1 VGRRFDPDRA
11 HKIEMTGN
19 KAFPNPILSL
29 RQIFS
34 FNAPQHLLPFGVLL
48 SRGVKTLA
56 HRKREIKVSLRKKA
70 QAPATVAAWS
80 VSDLSAL
87 YTQNRSSLIAQ
98 ARRILRSDA
107 DAAEVVQDA
116 FLKFILA
123 APELDTA
130 DRAMAYL
137 RTTVN
142 NLCLNVIRAT
152 GSRPNLVAIDSDAT
166 QERLSEIAAENHI
179 PMDATLAAAED
190 ASIIREALSRLSKTQ
205 RTALVMWEVEGR
217 TTKEIATAI
226 GTSEKNVRHVV
237 QRARASFIR
246 VLTEWVVDEKTG
258 ATALDSISGTYKKAA
273 ELAKKS
279 SKVALSLLIVMVA
292 FLGFN
297 SVTGS
302 EFNNGSLV
310 STFTQEAPASVQSS
324 PSSLPDTN
332 IDLSNQKFIEDNS
345 AINFRTS
352 KSLFA
357 GLSKDGLPTGFT
369 VSDTTGNVGSLFVSS
384 QSTITNPDG
393 YVLVSYAQSLGE
405 STLNAL
411 FSQTIT
417 VDGAGTSYFASPSVT
432 VAGSWFPLT
441 QTGSASAITRL
452 SNGNYLLTATI
463 YIDSTV
469 DSALFVAATGGLD
482 VDAIPNEITT
492 RIILNSSKSSILA
505 QAINIG
511 AKGVK

>member
-1 VGRRFDPDRA
+1 
-11 HKIEMTGN
+11 
-19 KAFPNPILSL
+19 
-29 RQIFS
+29 
-34 FNAPQHLLPFGVLL
+34 
-48 SRGVKTLA
+48 
-56 HRKREIKVSLRKKA
+56 VSLRKKA

-152 GSRPNLVAIDSDAT
+152 GSRPNLVALDSDT
-166 QERLSEIAAENHI
+166 SQERLAEIAAENHI

-190 ASIIREALSRLSKTQ
+190 ASIIREALSRLSETQ
-205 RTALVMWEVEGR
+205 RTALLMWEVEGR
-217 TTKEIATAI
+217 TTKEIAKAI
-226 GTSEKNVRHVV
+226 GTSEKNVRHVI
-237 QRARASFIR
+237 QRARASFVRI
-246 VLTEWVVDEKTG
+246 LSEWVIDETTG
-258 ATALDSISGTYKKAA
+258 STALDAVAGTYKKAA

-279 SKVALSLLIVMVA
+279 SKIALSLLIVMVA

-302 EFNNGSLV
+302 EFNTANVITSL
-310 STFTQEAPASVQSS
+310 TQEAPAPDNSDESTTPS
-324 PSSLPDTN
+324 PSSTDGNLV
-332 IDLSNQKFIEDNS
+332 NQKLMEDNS
-345 AINFRTS
+345 VINFRAS

-357 GLSKDGLPTGFT
+357 GLSKDGLPTSFT
-369 VSDTTGNVGSLFVSS
+369 ISDLAGDVGSFGLSTS
-384 QSTITNPDG
+384 STITNPDG
-393 YVLVSYAQSLGE
+393 YVLVSYLQAYGDNVVNLLMSQSV
-405 STLNAL
+405 
-411 FSQTIT
+411 T
-417 VDGAGTSYFASPSVT
+417 VDGSGTSYYASPSIT

-441 QTGSASAITRL
+441 QTGSASTITRL
-452 SNGNYLLTATI
+452 SNGDYLLTATL

-469 DSALFVAATGGLD
+469 ESPLFVQATGGLD
-482 VDAIPNEITT
+482 VDAIPSEITT
-492 RIILNSSKSSILA
+492 RIILDSSKSSILA
-505 QAINIG
+505 QAISIG
-511 AKGVK
+511 AKGAK

>member
-1 VGRRFDPDRA
+1 
-11 HKIEMTGN
+11 
-19 KAFPNPILSL
+19 
-29 RQIFS
+29 
-34 FNAPQHLLPFGVLL
+34 
-48 SRGVKTLA
+48 
-56 HRKREIKVSLRKKA
+56 VSLRKKA
-70 QAPATVAAWS
+70 QASETVAAWS

-152 GSRPNLVAIDSDAT
+152 GSRPNLVAIDSDSS
-166 QERLSEIAAENHI
+166 QERLAELAAENHI

-190 ASIIREALSRLSKTQ
+190 ASIIREALSRLSETQ

-217 TTKEIATAI
+217 STKEIANAI

-237 QRARASFIR
+237 QRARASFVR
-246 VLTEWVVDEKTG
+246 VLAEWIVDEKTG
-258 ATALDSISGTYKKAA
+258 STALDALSGTYKKAA

-279 SKVALSLLIVMVA
+279 SRIALSLLIVMVA

-302 EFNNGSLV
+302 EFNTPTTIASAKQEV
-310 STFTQEAPASVQSS
+310 PSTVNSETNNNLPQSS
-324 PSSLPDTN
+324 AEEN
-332 IDLSNQKFIEDNS
+332 LSAQKIIEDNS
-345 AINFRTS
+345 VVNFRTS
-352 KSLFA
+352 KTVFA

-369 VSDTTGNVGSLFVSS
+369 ISDSVGQVGSVGLST

-393 YVLVSYAQSLGE
+393 YVLVSYLQAYGDNVVNLLMSQSV
-405 STLNAL
+405 
-411 FSQTIT
+411 I
-417 VDGAGTSYFASPSVT
+417 VDGSGTSYFASPSVT

-441 QTGSASAITRL
+441 QSGSASTITRL
-452 SNGNYLLTATI
+452 PNGNYLLTATI
-463 YIDSTV
+463 YIDSTA

>member
-1 VGRRFDPDRA
+1 
-11 HKIEMTGN
+11 
-19 KAFPNPILSL
+19 
-29 RQIFS
+29 
-34 FNAPQHLLPFGVLL
+34 
-48 SRGVKTLA
+48 
-56 HRKREIKVSLRKKA
+56 VSLRKKA

-80 VSDLSAL
+80 VSDLSVL
-87 YTQNRSSLIAQ
+87 YTQNRASLIAQ

-190 ASIIREALSRLSKTQ
+190 ASIIREALSRLSETQ
-205 RTALVMWEVEGR
+205 RAALVMWEVEGR
-217 TTKEIATAI
+217 TTKEIAAAI

-258 ATALDSISGTYKKAA
+258 TTALDSISGTYKKAA

-302 EFNNGSLV
+302 EFNNGSVVL
-310 STFTQEAPASVQSS
+310 TMTQEAPASTQSS
-324 PSSLPDTN
+324 TPTPAETN
-332 IDLSNQKFIEDNS
+332 LDLSNQKLIEDNS
-345 AINFRTS
+345 VINFRTS

-369 VSDTTGNVGSLFVSS
+369 VSDSTGNVGSLSVSS

-393 YVLVSYAQSLGE
+393 YVLVSYAQSQGE
-405 STLNAL
+405 SVLNVL
-411 FSQTIT
+411 VSQTIT
-417 VDGAGTSYFASPSVT
+417 VDGSGTSYFASPSVT

-441 QTGSASAITRL
+441 QTGSASTITRL

-482 VDAIPNEITT
+482 VDEIPNEITT

-505 QAINIG
+505 QAISIS

>member
-1 VGRRFDPDRA
+1 
-11 HKIEMTGN
+11 
-19 KAFPNPILSL
+19 
-29 RQIFS
+29 
-34 FNAPQHLLPFGVLL
+34 
-48 SRGVKTLA
+48 
-56 HRKREIKVSLRKKA
+56 
-70 QAPATVAAWS
+70 
-80 VSDLSAL
+80 
-87 YTQNRSSLIAQ
+87 
-98 ARRILRSDA
+98 
-107 DAAEVVQDA
+107 
-116 FLKFILA
+116 
-123 APELDTA
+123 
-130 DRAMAYL
+130 
-137 RTTVN
+137 
-142 NLCLNVIRAT
+142 
-152 GSRPNLVAIDSDAT
+152 
-166 QERLSEIAAENHI
+166 
-179 PMDATLAAAED
+179 MDATLAAAED
-190 ASIIREALSRLSKTQ
+190 ASIIREALSRLSETQ

-302 EFNNGSLV
+302 EFNTPTVTATAKQELP
-310 STFTQEAPASVQSS
+310 STVNSEANNSSQSS
-324 PSSLPDTN
+324 AEE
-332 IDLSNQKFIEDNS
+332 ILSAQKIIQDNS

-369 VSDTTGNVGSLFVSS
+369 VSDLAGDVGSVGLST

-393 YVLVSYAQSLGE
+393 YVLVSYLQTYGDNVLNLLMSQSV
-405 STLNAL
+405 
-411 FSQTIT
+411 T
-417 VDGAGTSYFASPSVT
+417 VDGSGTSYYASPSIT

-441 QTGSASAITRL
+441 QTGSASSITRL
-452 SNGNYLLTATI
+452 SNGNYLLTATL
-463 YIDSTV
+463 YIDSTI

-492 RIILNSSKSSILA
+492 RIILNSSKSTILA

>member
-1 VGRRFDPDRA
+1 
-11 HKIEMTGN
+11 M
-19 KAFPNPILSL
+19 
-29 RQIFS
+29 
-34 FNAPQHLLPFGVLL
+34 
-48 SRGVKTLA
+48 A
-56 HRKREIKVSLRKKA
+56 HRKREIKVSLRKKV

-152 GSRPNLVAIDSDAT
+152 GSRPNLVALDSDT
-166 QERLSEIAAENHI
+166 SQERLAEIAAENHI

-190 ASIIREALSRLSKTQ
+190 ASIIREALSRLSDTQ

-217 TTKEIATAI
+217 TTKEIAQAI

-246 VLTEWVVDEKTG
+246 VLTEWVVDENTG
-258 ATALDSISGTYKKAA
+258 STALDALSGTYKKAA

-279 SKVALSLLIVMVA
+279 SKLALSLLIVMVA

-302 EFNNGSLV
+302 EFNSPTI
-310 STFTQEAPASVQSS
+310 SASVKQEMPSTVSS
-324 PSSLPDTN
+324 ETS
-332 IDLSNQKFIEDNS
+332 DNS
-345 AINFRTS
+345 SQSAVEENLSAQKITQDNVAINFRAS
-352 KSLFA
+352 NSLFA
-357 GLSKDGLPTGFT
+357 GLSKDGLPVGFT
-369 VSDTTGNVGSLFVSS
+369 VSDLAGDVGSVGLSS
-384 QSTITNPDG
+384 QSVIKNPDG
-393 YVLVSYAQSLGE
+393 YVLVSYLQAYGDNVVNLLMSQSVV
-405 STLNAL
+405 
-411 FSQTIT
+411 
-417 VDGAGTSYFASPSVT
+417 VDGAGTSYYASPSIT
-432 VAGSWFPLT
+432 IAGSWFPLT
-441 QTGSASAITRL
+441 QTGSASTISRL
-452 SNGNYLLTATI
+452 SSGNYLLTGTL

-469 DSALFVAATGGLD
+469 DSALFMASTGGLD

-492 RIILNSSKSSILA
+492 RIILDSSKSTILA
-505 QAINIG
+505 QAINIS

>member
-1 VGRRFDPDRA
+1 
-11 HKIEMTGN
+11 
-19 KAFPNPILSL
+19 
-29 RQIFS
+29 
-34 FNAPQHLLPFGVLL
+34 
-48 SRGVKTLA
+48 
-56 HRKREIKVSLRKKA
+56 VSLRKKA

-190 ASIIREALSRLSKTQ
+190 ASIIREALSHLSETQ

-217 TTKEIATAI
+217 TTKEIAAAI

-246 VLTEWVVDEKTG
+246 VLTEWIVDEKTG
-258 ATALDSISGTYKKAA
+258 STALDSLSGTYKKAA

-279 SKVALSLLIVMVA
+279 SKVALSLLIVLVA

-297 SVTGS
+297 SVTGT
-302 EFNNGSLV
+302 EFNTGTAV
-310 STFTQEAPASVQSS
+310 SNFTQEAPATQVAPITPS
-324 PSSLPDTN
+324 PSATAE
-332 IDLSNQKFIEDNS
+332 DLSNQKVVEDNS

-369 VSDTTGNVGSLFVSS
+369 ISDAAGNVGSLSVSS

-393 YVLVSYAQSLGE
+393 YVLVSYAQSQGE
-405 STLNAL
+405 ATLNTL
-411 FSQTIT
+411 ISQTIT
-417 VDGAGTSYFASPSVT
+417 VDGSGTSYYGSPSVT
-432 VAGSWFPLT
+432 VAGSWYPLT
-441 QTGSASAITRL
+441 QSGSASTITRL
-452 SNGNYLLTATI
+452 SNGNYLLTATL

-482 VDAIPNEITT
+482 VDAIPNEVTT

-505 QAINIG
+505 QAITIG

>member
-1 VGRRFDPDRA
+1 
-11 HKIEMTGN
+11 
-19 KAFPNPILSL
+19 
-29 RQIFS
+29 
-34 FNAPQHLLPFGVLL
+34 
-48 SRGVKTLA
+48 
-56 HRKREIKVSLRKKA
+56 
-70 QAPATVAAWS
+70 
-80 VSDLSAL
+80 
-87 YTQNRSSLIAQ
+87 
-98 ARRILRSDA
+98 
-107 DAAEVVQDA
+107 
-116 FLKFILA
+116 
-123 APELDTA
+123 
-130 DRAMAYL
+130 MAYL

-190 ASIIREALSRLSKTQ
+190 ASIIREALSRLSETQ

-217 TTKEIATAI
+217 TTKEIAQVI

-246 VLTEWVVDEKTG
+246 VLSEWVVDEKTG

-279 SKVALSLLIVMVA
+279 SKIALSLLIVMVA

-302 EFNNGSLV
+302 EFNTSSVINNL
-310 STFTQEAPASVQSS
+310 TQEAQVEIKPSPLGTPSQTLDGKSSVSEKITLDSGQ
-324 PSSLPDTN
+324 
-332 IDLSNQKFIEDNS
+332 
-345 AINFRTS
+345 INFRAS

-357 GLSKDGLPTGFT
+357 GLSKDGIPTGFT
-369 VSDTTGNVGSLFVSS
+369 VSDSSGEIGLVGLTGESI
-384 QSTITNPDG
+384 ITNPDG
-393 YVLVSYAQSLGE
+393 FVVVSYVQSVGDNVVNFL
-405 STLNAL
+405 L
-411 FSQTIT
+411 SQSIT
-417 VDGAGTSYFASPSVT
+417 VDGSGTSYYGSPSIT

-441 QTGSASAITRL
+441 QTGSASTITRL
-452 SNGNYLLTATI
+452 ANGTYLLNATL

-482 VDAIPNEITT
+482 VDAIPNEIST
-492 RIILNSSKSSILA
+492 RIILTSSKSSILA
-505 QAINIG
+505 QAISIS

>member
-1 VGRRFDPDRA
+1 
-11 HKIEMTGN
+11 M
-19 KAFPNPILSL
+19 
-29 RQIFS
+29 
-34 FNAPQHLLPFGVLL
+34 
-48 SRGVKTLA
+48 
-56 HRKREIKVSLRKKA
+56 SLRKKA

-152 GSRPNLVAIDSDAT
+152 GSRPNLVALDSDT
-166 QERLSEIAAENHI
+166 SQERLAEIATENHI

-190 ASIIREALSRLSKTQ
+190 ASIIREALSRLSETQ

-246 VLTEWVVDEKTG
+246 VLTDWVVDEQTG
-258 ATALDSISGTYKKAA
+258 STALDSLSGTYKKAA

-302 EFNNGSLV
+302 EFN
-310 STFTQEAPASVQSS
+310 TPTITATAKQEVPATVNSEVKDNSS
-324 PSSLPDTN
+324 PTSTEEF
-332 IDLSNQKFIEDNS
+332 LSAQRVIQDNS

-369 VSDTTGNVGSLFVSS
+369 VSDLAGDVGVVGLSA

-393 YVLVSYAQSLGE
+393 YVLVSYLQTYGDSVLNLLMSQSV
-405 STLNAL
+405 
-411 FSQTIT
+411 TI
-417 VDGAGTSYFASPSVT
+417 DGSGTSYYASPSIT

-441 QTGSASAITRL
+441 QTSSASAITRL
-452 SNGNYLLTATI
+452 SNGDYLITATL
-463 YIDSTV
+463 YIDSTI
-469 DSALFVAATGGLD
+469 DSPLFVPATGGLD

>member
-1 VGRRFDPDRA
+1 
-11 HKIEMTGN
+11 
-19 KAFPNPILSL
+19 
-29 RQIFS
+29 
-34 FNAPQHLLPFGVLL
+34 
-48 SRGVKTLA
+48 
-56 HRKREIKVSLRKKA
+56 VSLRKKA
-70 QAPATVAAWS
+70 QAPATIAAWS

-190 ASIIREALSRLSKTQ
+190 ASIIREALSRLSETQ

-302 EFNNGSLV
+302 EFNTANVITSL
-310 STFTQEAPASVQSS
+310 TQEAPVPDNSDASTTPS
-324 PSSLPDTN
+324 PSATDESLV
-332 IDLSNQKFIEDNS
+332 NQKLIEDIS

-369 VSDTTGNVGSLFVSS
+369 VSDSTGNVGSLSVSP

-393 YVLVSYAQSLGE
+393 YVLVSYAQSQGE

-411 FSQTIT
+411 ISQTIT

-441 QTGSASAITRL
+441 QTGSASTITRL

-469 DSALFVAATGGLD
+469 DSALFVATTGGLD
-482 VDAIPNEITT
+482 VDAIPNEIST
-492 RIILNSSKSSILA
+492 RIILNSSKSTILA

>member
-1 VGRRFDPDRA
+1 
-11 HKIEMTGN
+11 
-19 KAFPNPILSL
+19 
-29 RQIFS
+29 
-34 FNAPQHLLPFGVLL
+34 
-48 SRGVKTLA
+48 
-56 HRKREIKVSLRKKA
+56 VSLRKKA

-87 YTQNRSSLIAQ
+87 YIQNRSSLVAQ
-98 ARRILRSDA
+98 ARRILRNDA

-142 NLCLNVIRAT
+142 NLCLNVIRST
-152 GSRPNLVAIDSDAT
+152 GSRPNLVALDSDT
-166 QERLSEIAAENHI
+166 SQERLAEIAAENHI

-190 ASIIREALSRLSKTQ
+190 ASLIREALSRLSETQ

-226 GTSEKNVRHVV
+226 GTSEKNVRHIV

-246 VLTEWVVDEKTG
+246 VLTEWVVDENTG
-258 ATALDSISGTYKKAA
+258 ATALDALTGTYKKAA

-279 SKVALSLLIVMVA
+279 SKVALSLLIVVVA

-297 SVTGS
+297 SITGT
-302 EFNNGSLV
+302 EFNASNTIKTLV
-310 STFTQEAPASVQSS
+310 QETPVSPQTS
-324 PSSLPDTN
+324 PSAESQSAN
-332 IDLSNQKFIEDNS
+332 NEELSTQKLIEENS
-345 AINFRTS
+345 SINFRTA

-369 VSDTTGNVGSLFVSS
+369 VSDKAGEVGSIGLSA

-393 YVLVSYAQSLGE
+393 YVLVSYLQAYGDGVINLLMSQSV
-405 STLNAL
+405 
-411 FSQTIT
+411 TI
-417 VDGAGTSYFASPSVT
+417 DGSGTSYDASPSIT

-441 QTGSASAITRL
+441 QSGSASTMTRL
-452 SNGNYLLTATI
+452 SNGNYLLTATL

-482 VDAIPNEITT
+482 VDAIPNEIST

-505 QAINIG
+505 QAINIS

>member
-1 VGRRFDPDRA
+1 
-11 HKIEMTGN
+11 
-19 KAFPNPILSL
+19 
-29 RQIFS
+29 
-34 FNAPQHLLPFGVLL
+34 
-48 SRGVKTLA
+48 
-56 HRKREIKVSLRKKA
+56 VSLRKKA

-190 ASIIREALSRLSKTQ
+190 ASIIREALSRLSESQ

-217 TTKEIATAI
+217 TTKEIAKAI
-226 GTSEKNVRHVV
+226 GTSESNVRHVV

-246 VLTEWVVDEKTG
+246 ILTEWVVDEKTG
-258 ATALDSISGTYKKAA
+258 STALDAVSGTYKKAA

-302 EFNNGSLV
+302 EFNSPTITA
-310 STFTQEAPASVQSS
+310 SPKQEAPSTNSVDVDSNSTQSVTDEN
-324 PSSLPDTN
+324 L
-332 IDLSNQKFIEDNS
+332 LAQKMIQDNS
-345 AINFRTS
+345 ALTFRAS

-369 VSDTTGNVGSLFVSS
+369 VSDLAGDVGSVGLSS

-393 YVLVSYAQSLGE
+393 YVFVSYLQSYGDNVVNL
-405 STLNAL
+405 LM
-411 FSQTIT
+411 SQSVT
-417 VDGAGTSYFASPSVT
+417 VDGSGTSYYASPSIT

-441 QTGSASAITRL
+441 QTGSASTISRL
-452 SNGNYLLTATI
+452 SNGNYLLIATI

-469 DSALFVAATGGLD
+469 DSALFMAATGGLD
-482 VDAIPNEITT
+482 VDAIPNEIST

>member
-1 VGRRFDPDRA
+1 V
-11 HKIEMTGN
+11 
-19 KAFPNPILSL
+19 
-29 RQIFS
+29 S
-34 FNAPQHLLPFGVLL
+34 F
-48 SRGVKTLA
+48 
-56 HRKREIKVSLRKKA
+56 RKKA

-137 RTTVN
+137 RTTIN

-152 GSRPNLVAIDSDAT
+152 GSRPSLVALDSDT
-166 QERLSEIAAENHI
+166 SQERLAEIATENYI
-179 PMDATLAAAED
+179 PMDDTLAAAED
-190 ASIIREALSRLSKTQ
+190 ASIIREALSRLSETQ

-246 VLTEWVVDEKTG
+246 VLAEWVVDEKSG
-258 ATALDSISGTYKKAA
+258 ATALDALSGTYKKVA

-279 SKVALSLLIVMVA
+279 SKVALSLLIVIVA

-297 SVTGS
+297 SITGT
-302 EFNNGSLV
+302 EFNASNAIKTSVQESPV
-310 STFTQEAPASVQSS
+310 SPQTTPSVQSRS
-324 PSSLPDTN
+324 AANDELSTQKLIEENSSV
-332 IDLSNQKFIEDNS
+332 
-345 AINFRTS
+345 NFRTT

-369 VSDTTGNVGSLFVSS
+369 VSDKAGEVGSIGLSA

-393 YVLVSYAQSLGE
+393 YILVSYLQSFGVEAINL
-405 STLNAL
+405 LM
-411 FSQTIT
+411 SQSIT
-417 VDGAGTSYFASPSVT
+417 VDGTGTSYYASPSIT

-441 QTGSASAITRL
+441 QSGSASTITRL
-452 SNGNYLLTATI
+452 SNGNYLLTATL

-482 VDAIPNEITT
+482 VDAIPNEIST

-505 QAINIG
+505 QAINIS

>member
-1 VGRRFDPDRA
+1 
-11 HKIEMTGN
+11 M
-19 KAFPNPILSL
+19 
-29 RQIFS
+29 
-34 FNAPQHLLPFGVLL
+34 
-48 SRGVKTLA
+48 
-56 HRKREIKVSLRKKA
+56 SLRKKA

-130 DRAMAYL
+130 DRALAYL

-190 ASIIREALSRLSKTQ
+190 ASLIREALSRLSETQ

-217 TTKEIATAI
+217 TTKEIAQAI
-226 GTSEKNVRHVV
+226 GTSEANVRHVV
-237 QRARASFIR
+237 QRARASFVR
-246 VLTEWVVDEKTG
+246 VLSEWVVDEKSG
-258 ATALDSISGTYKKAA
+258 ATALDALSGTYKKAA

-297 SVTGS
+297 SITGS
-302 EFNNGSLV
+302 EFNTSNVIRTLVQETPTSLGTPPLV
-310 STFTQEAPASVQSS
+310 QAPNSTNEERSVQELTS
-324 PSSLPDTN
+324 
-332 IDLSNQKFIEDNS
+332 DNS
-345 AINFRTS
+345 LINFRAAN
-352 KSLFA
+352 SLFA
-357 GLSKDGLPTGFT
+357 GLSKDGLPTGLT
-369 VSDTTGNVGSLFVSS
+369 VSDSSGEIGSIGLSS
-384 QSTITNPDG
+384 QSVIKNPDG
-393 YVLVSYAQSLGE
+393 YVLVSYLQSYGAEVINL
-405 STLNAL
+405 LM
-411 FSQTIT
+411 SQSIT
-417 VDGAGTSYFASPSVT
+417 VDGSGTSYYASPSIT

-441 QTGSASAITRL
+441 QSGSASSVSRL
-452 SNGNYLLTATI
+452 SNGNYLLTATL

-482 VDAIPNEITT
+482 VDVIPNEITT
-492 RIILNSSKSSILA
+492 RIILDSSKGSILA
-505 QAINIG
+505 QAINVS

>member
-1 VGRRFDPDRA
+1 
-11 HKIEMTGN
+11 
-19 KAFPNPILSL
+19 
-29 RQIFS
+29 
-34 FNAPQHLLPFGVLL
+34 
-48 SRGVKTLA
+48 LA
-56 HRKREIKVSLRKKA
+56 HRKREIKMSLHKKA

-152 GSRPNLVAIDSDAT
+152 GSRPNLVALDSDT
-166 QERLSEIAAENHI
+166 SQERLAQIAAENHI
-179 PMDATLAAAED
+179 PMDSTLAAAED
-190 ASIIREALSRLSKTQ
+190 ASLIREALSRLSETQ

-217 TTKEIATAI
+217 TTKEIAQAI

-237 QRARASFIR
+237 QRARASFVR
-246 VLTEWVVDEKTG
+246 VLTEWVVDETTG
-258 ATALDSISGTYKKAA
+258 STALDALSGTYKKAA
-273 ELAKKS
+273 ELAQKS

-302 EFNNGSLV
+302 EFN
-310 STFTQEAPASVQSS
+310 TPTITATTKQELPATVDSESNKSSQSATVEN
-324 PSSLPDTN
+324 LLD
-332 IDLSNQKFIEDNS
+332 QKIIQDNS
-345 AINFRTS
+345 SINFRTS

-369 VSDTTGNVGSLFVSS
+369 LSDSAGEVGSVGLST

-393 YVLVSYAQSLGE
+393 YVLVSYLQSYGDDVVNFLM
-405 STLNAL
+405 
-411 FSQTIT
+411 SQSIT
-417 VDGAGTSYFASPSVT
+417 VDGSGTSYYASPSIT

-441 QTGSASAITRL
+441 QNGLASVVTRL
-452 SNGNYLLTATI
+452 SNGNYLITATL

-469 DSALFVAATGGLD
+469 DSALFVPATGGLD

>member
-1 VGRRFDPDRA
+1 
-11 HKIEMTGN
+11 M
-19 KAFPNPILSL
+19 
-29 RQIFS
+29 
-34 FNAPQHLLPFGVLL
+34 
-48 SRGVKTLA
+48 
-56 HRKREIKVSLRKKA
+56 SLRKKA

-179 PMDATLAAAED
+179 PIDSTLAAAED
-190 ASIIREALSRLSKTQ
+190 ASIIREALSRLSETQ
-205 RTALVMWEVEGR
+205 RTALIMWEVEGR

-279 SKVALSLLIVMVA
+279 SKVTLSLLIVMVA

-302 EFNNGSLV
+302 EFNNGSVVL
-310 STFTQEAPASVQSS
+310 TLTQEVPTSTQSS
-324 PSSLPDTN
+324 TPSSSETN
-332 IDLSNQKFIEDNS
+332 LDLSNQKFIEDNS

-357 GLSKDGLPTGFT
+357 GLSKDGLPNGFT
-369 VSDTTGNVGSLFVSS
+369 VSDEVGNVGLLSVSS

-405 STLNAL
+405 STLNVL
-411 FSQTIT
+411 VSQTIT
-417 VDGAGTSYFASPSVT
+417 VDGSGTSYFASPSVT

-441 QTGSASAITRL
+441 QTGSASTITRL
-452 SNGNYLLTATI
+452 SSGNYLLTATI

-469 DSALFVAATGGLD
+469 DSALFVSATGGLD
-482 VDAIPNEITT
+482 VDVIPNEIST
-492 RIILNSSKSSILA
+492 RIILNSSKGSILA

-511 AKGVK
+511 AKGVR

>member
-1 VGRRFDPDRA
+1 
-11 HKIEMTGN
+11 M
-19 KAFPNPILSL
+19 
-29 RQIFS
+29 
-34 FNAPQHLLPFGVLL
+34 
-48 SRGVKTLA
+48 
-56 HRKREIKVSLRKKA
+56 SLRKKA
-70 QAPATVAAWS
+70 QAPANVAAWS

-152 GSRPNLVAIDSDAT
+152 GSRPNLVALDSDT
-166 QERLSEIAAENHI
+166 SQERLAQIAAENHI
-179 PMDATLAAAED
+179 PMDVTLAAAED
-190 ASIIREALSRLSKTQ
+190 ASIIREALSRLSETQ

-226 GTSEKNVRHVV
+226 GTSEQNVRHVV

-279 SKVALSLLIVMVA
+279 SKIALSLLIVMVA

-302 EFNNGSLV
+302 EFNTANVITSL
-310 STFTQEAPASVQSS
+310 TQEAQAPENSGASTTPA
-324 PSSLPDTN
+324 PSSTDENLA
-332 IDLSNQKFIEDNS
+332 SQKLIEENS
-345 AINFRTS
+345 EINFRTS

-357 GLSKDGLPTGFT
+357 GLSKDGLPTGFSI
-369 VSDTTGNVGSLFVSS
+369 SDLAGEVGSVGLST

-393 YVLVSYAQSLGE
+393 YVLVSYIQSYGDDVVNFLM
-405 STLNAL
+405 
-411 FSQTIT
+411 SQSIT
-417 VDGAGTSYFASPSVT
+417 VDGSGTSYYASPSIT

-441 QTGSASAITRL
+441 QNGLASSVTRL
-452 SNGNYLLTATI
+452 SNGNYLITATL

-469 DSALFVAATGGLD
+469 DSALFVPATGGLI

>member
-1 VGRRFDPDRA
+1 
-11 HKIEMTGN
+11 M
-19 KAFPNPILSL
+19 
-29 RQIFS
+29 
-34 FNAPQHLLPFGVLL
+34 
-48 SRGVKTLA
+48 
-56 HRKREIKVSLRKKA
+56 SLRKKA

-179 PMDATLAAAED
+179 PMDTTLAAAED
-190 ASIIREALSRLSKTQ
+190 ASIIREALSRLSQTQ

-226 GTSEKNVRHVV
+226 GTSEKNVRHVI
-237 QRARASFIR
+237 QRARASFVRI
-246 VLTEWVVDEKTG
+246 LSEWVIDETTG
-258 ATALDSISGTYKKAA
+258 STALDAVAGTYKKAA
-273 ELAKKS
+273 KLAKKS

-302 EFNNGSLV
+302 EFNAANVITSL
-310 STFTQEAPASVQSS
+310 TQEAPAPDNSDASTTPS
-324 PSSLPDTN
+324 PSSADENLV
-332 IDLSNQKFIEDNS
+332 NQKLIEENS
-345 AINFRTS
+345 AINFRAS

-357 GLSKDGLPTGFT
+357 GLSKDGLPNGFT
-369 VSDTTGNVGSLFVSS
+369 VSDAAGSIGLLSVSF

-393 YVLVSYAQSLGE
+393 YVLVSYPQSSGDNVINL
-405 STLNAL
+405 LM
-411 FSQTIT
+411 SQSIT
-417 VDGAGTSYFASPSVT
+417 VDGSGTSYFGSPSIT

-441 QTGSASAITRL
+441 QNGSASTITRL
-452 SNGNYLLTATI
+452 ANGNYLLNATL

-469 DSALFVAATGGLD
+469 DSALLMAATGGLD
-482 VDAIPNEITT
+482 VDVIPSEIST

>member
-1 VGRRFDPDRA
+1 
-11 HKIEMTGN
+11 
-19 KAFPNPILSL
+19 
-29 RQIFS
+29 
-34 FNAPQHLLPFGVLL
+34 
-48 SRGVKTLA
+48 
-56 HRKREIKVSLRKKA
+56 VSLRKKA

-190 ASIIREALSRLSKTQ
+190 ASIIREALSRLSETQ

-217 TTKEIATAI
+217 TTKEIAAAI

-246 VLTEWVVDEKTG
+246 VLTEWVVDEKSG
-258 ATALDSISGTYKKAA
+258 STALDALSGTYKKAA

-279 SKVALSLLIVMVA
+279 SKVALSLLIVLVA

-297 SVTGS
+297 SVTGT
-302 EFNNGSLV
+302 EFNTGTAV
-310 STFTQEAPASVQSS
+310 SNFTQEAPITTQIAPVTPT
-324 PSSLPDTN
+324 PSITEE
-332 IDLSNQKFIEDNS
+332 DLSNQKLVEDNS
-345 AINFRTS
+345 AISFRSS

-357 GLSKDGLPTGFT
+357 GLSKDGLPNGFT
-369 VSDTTGNVGSLFVSS
+369 VSDSAGNVGSLSVSS

-393 YVLVSYAQSLGE
+393 YVLVSYAQSQGDDE
-405 STLNAL
+405 TLNL
-411 FSQTIT
+411 LISQTIT
-417 VDGAGTSYFASPSVT
+417 VDGSGTSYNGSPSVT

-441 QTGSASAITRL
+441 QTGSASTITRL
-452 SNGNYLLTATI
+452 SNGNYLLTNTI

-482 VDAIPNEITT
+482 VDAIPYEVTT
-492 RIILNSSKSSILA
+492 RIILNSSKSTILA

>member
-1 VGRRFDPDRA
+1 LLRGLFLIYPLFIPKIA
-11 HKIEMTGN
+11 HH
-19 KAFPNPILSL
+19 LSL
-29 RQIFS
+29 
-34 FNAPQHLLPFGVLL
+34 
-48 SRGVKTLA
+48 K
-56 HRKREIKVSLRKKA
+56 
-70 QAPATVAAWS
+70 PAEFFEAM
-80 VSDLSAL
+80 
-87 YTQNRSSLIAQ
+87 
-98 ARRILRSDA
+98 
-107 DAAEVVQDA
+107 QDA

-190 ASIIREALSRLSKTQ
+190 ASIIREALSRLSETQ

-217 TTKEIATAI
+217 TTKEIAAVI

-246 VLTEWVVDEKTG
+246 VLNEWVVDEKTG
-258 ATALDSISGTYKKAA
+258 TTALDSISGTYKKAA

-302 EFNNGSLV
+302 EFNNGSV
-310 STFTQEAPASVQSS
+310 ISTMTQEAPASTQPSTLS
-324 PSSLPDTN
+324 PAEPIL
-332 IDLSNQKFIEDNS
+332 DLSNQKLVEENS
-345 AINFRTS
+345 GINFRTS

-357 GLSKDGLPTGFT
+357 GLSKDGLPAGFT
-369 VSDTTGNVGSLFVSS
+369 ISDSVGSVGSVGLST

-393 YVLVSYAQSLGE
+393 YVLVSYLQSYGDNVVNL
-405 STLNAL
+405 LM
-411 FSQTIT
+411 SQSVT

-441 QTGSASAITRL
+441 QSGSASTITRL
-452 SNGNYLLTATI
+452 SNGNYLLTATL

-492 RIILNSSKSSILA
+492 RIILNSSKSTILA

>member
-1 VGRRFDPDRA
+1 
-11 HKIEMTGN
+11 M
-19 KAFPNPILSL
+19 
-29 RQIFS
+29 
-34 FNAPQHLLPFGVLL
+34 
-48 SRGVKTLA
+48 
-56 HRKREIKVSLRKKA
+56 SLRKKA

-98 ARRILRSDA
+98 ARRVLRSDA

-152 GSRPNLVAIDSDAT
+152 GSRPNLVAIDSDVT

-190 ASIIREALSRLSKTQ
+190 ASLIREALSRLSETQ

-217 TTKEIATAI
+217 TTKEIAQAI
-226 GTSEKNVRHVV
+226 GTSEKNVRHVIR
-237 QRARASFIR
+237 RARASFVRI
-246 VLTEWVVDEKTG
+246 LSEWVIDETTG
-258 ATALDSISGTYKKAA
+258 STALDAVAGTYKKAA

-302 EFNNGSLV
+302 EFNTANVITSL
-310 STFTQEAPASVQSS
+310 TQEAQTPDNSDASTTSS
-324 PSSLPDTN
+324 PSSTGESLV
-332 IDLSNQKFIEDNS
+332 NQKLIEENS
-345 AINFRTS
+345 AINFRAS

-357 GLSKDGLPTGFT
+357 GLSKDGLPTSFT
-369 VSDTTGNVGSLFVSS
+369 VSDSAGDVGSIGLST

-393 YVLVSYAQSLGE
+393 YVLVSYLQSYGDNVINFLM
-405 STLNAL
+405 
-411 FSQTIT
+411 SQSVT
-417 VDGAGTSYFASPSVT
+417 VDGSGTSYFASPSIT

-441 QTGSASAITRL
+441 QTGSAATISRL
-452 SNGNYLLTATI
+452 TNGNYLLIATT

-492 RIILNSSKSSILA
+492 RIILNSGKSSILA

>member
-1 VGRRFDPDRA
+1 
-11 HKIEMTGN
+11 M
-19 KAFPNPILSL
+19 
-29 RQIFS
+29 
-34 FNAPQHLLPFGVLL
+34 
-48 SRGVKTLA
+48 
-56 HRKREIKVSLRKKA
+56 SLRKKS
-70 QAPATVAAWS
+70 QAPASVAAWS

-190 ASIIREALSRLSKTQ
+190 ASIIREALSRLSETQ

-217 TTKEIATAI
+217 TTKEIAKAI
-226 GTSEKNVRHVV
+226 GTSENNVRHIV

-246 VLTEWVVDEKTG
+246 VLTEWVVDEKSG
-258 ATALDSISGTYKKAA
+258 ATALDSLAGTYKKAA

-279 SKVALSLLIVMVA
+279 SKVALSLLIMMVA

-302 EFNNGSLV
+302 EIIPNSV
-310 STFTQEAPASVQSS
+310 ISTLTQDAPNTTSDESS
-324 PSSLPDTN
+324 DQPAESATEV
-332 IDLSNQKFIEDNS
+332 DLLNQKVIEDNA
-345 AINFRTS
+345 AISFRAS

-357 GLSKDGLPTGFT
+357 GLSKDGLPTSFT
-369 VSDTTGNVGSLFVSS
+369 VSDATGATGSIGLSG
-384 QSTITNPDG
+384 QATITNPDG
-393 YVLVSYAQSLGE
+393 YVLVSYLQSYGDNVINL
-405 STLNAL
+405 LM
-411 FSQTIT
+411 SQSVT
-417 VDGAGTSYFASPSVT
+417 VDGSGTSYFASPSIT

-441 QTGSASAITRL
+441 QTGSASVITRL
-452 SNGNYLLTATI
+452 SNGNYLLTATL

-482 VDAIPNEITT
+482 VDAIPNEIST
-492 RIILNSSKSSILA
+492 RIILDSSKSTILA
-505 QAINIG
+505 QAINIS

>member
-1 VGRRFDPDRA
+1 
-11 HKIEMTGN
+11 
-19 KAFPNPILSL
+19 
-29 RQIFS
+29 
-34 FNAPQHLLPFGVLL
+34 
-48 SRGVKTLA
+48 
-56 HRKREIKVSLRKKA
+56 VSLRKKA
-70 QAPATVAAWS
+70 QAPATVSAWS

-152 GSRPNLVAIDSDAT
+152 GSRPNLVALDSDT
-166 QERLSEIAAENHI
+166 SQERLAEIATANHI

-190 ASIIREALSRLSKTQ
+190 ASIIREALSRLSETQ

-217 TTKEIATAI
+217 STKEIAKAI

-246 VLTEWVVDEKTG
+246 VLTEWVVDEKSG
-258 ATALDSISGTYKKAA
+258 ATALDALSGTYKKAA

-302 EFNNGSLV
+302 EFNNGSIV
-310 STFTQEAPASVQSS
+310 STLTQEAPASTQSS
-324 PSSLPDTN
+324 TPSPSETN
-332 IDLSNQKFIEDNS
+332 SDLSNQKLIEDNS

-357 GLSKDGLPTGFT
+357 GLSKGW
-369 VSDTTGNVGSLFVSS
+369 
-384 QSTITNPDG
+384 ITNRV
-393 YVLVSYAQSLGE
+393 YS
-405 STLNAL
+405 
-411 FSQTIT
+411 F
-417 VDGAGTSYFASPSVT
+417 
-432 VAGSWFPLT
+432 
-441 QTGSASAITRL
+441 
-452 SNGNYLLTATI
+452 
-463 YIDSTV
+463 
-469 DSALFVAATGGLD
+469 
-482 VDAIPNEITT
+482 
-492 RIILNSSKSSILA
+492 
-505 QAINIG
+505 
-511 AKGVK
+511 

>member
-1 VGRRFDPDRA
+1 
-11 HKIEMTGN
+11 
-19 KAFPNPILSL
+19 
-29 RQIFS
+29 
-34 FNAPQHLLPFGVLL
+34 
-48 SRGVKTLA
+48 
-56 HRKREIKVSLRKKA
+56 VSLRKKA

-152 GSRPNLVAIDSDAT
+152 GSRPNLVALDSDTT
-166 QERLSEIAAENHI
+166 QERLAEIAAENHI
-179 PMDATLAAAED
+179 PMDVTLAAAED
-190 ASIIREALSRLSKTQ
+190 ASIIREALSRLSETQ

-237 QRARASFIR
+237 QRARASFVR

-258 ATALDSISGTYKKAA
+258 STALDALSGTYKKAA

-302 EFNNGSLV
+302 EFNTPTVIASAKQEVPSTVNSEANNNSPQPSTEESL
-310 STFTQEAPASVQSS
+310 SA
-324 PSSLPDTN
+324 
-332 IDLSNQKFIEDNS
+332 QKIIQDNS

-352 KSLFA
+352 KTIFA

-369 VSDTTGNVGSLFVSS
+369 LSDSAGEVGSFGISN
-384 QSTITNPDG
+384 QSTIINPDG
-393 YVLVSYAQSLGE
+393 FVLISYLQAYGDDVVNLLMSQSV
-405 STLNAL
+405 
-411 FSQTIT
+411 T
-417 VDGAGTSYFASPSVT
+417 VDGSGTSYYASPSIT

-441 QTGSASAITRL
+441 QSGSASSITRL
-452 SNGNYLLTATI
+452 SDGNYLLTATL
-463 YIDSTV
+463 YIDSTI
-469 DSALFVAATGGLD
+469 DSPLFLPATGGLD
-482 VDAIPNEITT
+482 VDVIPNEITT

-505 QAINIG
+505 QAINIS

>member
-1 VGRRFDPDRA
+1 
-11 HKIEMTGN
+11 
-19 KAFPNPILSL
+19 
-29 RQIFS
+29 
-34 FNAPQHLLPFGVLL
+34 
-48 SRGVKTLA
+48 
-56 HRKREIKVSLRKKA
+56 VSLLKKS
-70 QAPATVAAWS
+70 QTPASVAAWS

-152 GSRPNLVAIDSDAT
+152 GSRPNLVAIDSDES
-166 QERLSEIAAENHI
+166 QERLSEIAFENHI

-190 ASIIREALSRLSKTQ
+190 ASIIREALSRLSETQ
-205 RTALVMWEVEGR
+205 RTALVMWEIEGR

-246 VLTEWVVDEKTG
+246 VLTEWVVDEQTG
-258 ATALDSISGTYKKAA
+258 STALDALSETYKKAS

-297 SVTGS
+297 SITGTELNTPTITATAKQEVPSTVNS
-302 EFNNGSLV
+302 ETSNNL
-310 STFTQEAPASVQSS
+310 PQSA
-324 PSSLPDTN
+324 T
-332 IDLSNQKFIEDNS
+332 EDNLS
-345 AINFRTS
+345 DQKEFQNNSIINFRAS

-369 VSDTTGNVGSLFVSS
+369 VSDSAGDVGSIGLST

-393 YVLVSYAQSLGE
+393 YVLVSYVQTFGGNIVNLLMSQSV
-405 STLNAL
+405 
-411 FSQTIT
+411 T
-417 VDGAGTSYFASPSVT
+417 VDGSGTSYFASPSIT

-441 QTGSASAITRL
+441 QTGSASTTTRL

-469 DSALFVAATGGLD
+469 DSPLFVPATGGLD
-482 VDAIPNEITT
+482 VDVIPNEITT
-492 RIILNSSKSSILA
+492 RIILNSTKSSILA
-505 QAINIG
+505 QAINVG

>member
-1 VGRRFDPDRA
+1 
-11 HKIEMTGN
+11 
-19 KAFPNPILSL
+19 
-29 RQIFS
+29 
-34 FNAPQHLLPFGVLL
+34 
-48 SRGVKTLA
+48 
-56 HRKREIKVSLRKKA
+56 VSIRKKA

-179 PMDATLAAAED
+179 PMDSTLAAAED
-190 ASIIREALSRLSKTQ
+190 ASLIREALSRLSETQ

-246 VLTEWVVDEKTG
+246 ILTEWVVDEKTG
-258 ATALDSISGTYKKAA
+258 STALDALSGTYKKAA

-302 EFNNGSLV
+302 EFNNGSVV
-310 STFTQEAPASVQSS
+310 STLTQEAPASTQSS
-324 PSSLPDTN
+324 TPSSTPSPTETN
-332 IDLSNQKFIEDNS
+332 LDLSSQKLFEDVS

-357 GLSKDGLPTGFT
+357 GLTKDGLPTDFT
-369 VSDTTGNVGSLFVSS
+369 VSDAAGNVGSLSISS

-393 YVLVSYAQSLGE
+393 YVLVSYAQSFGE

-411 FSQTIT
+411 ISQTIT

-441 QTGSASAITRL
+441 QTGSASTITRL

-511 AKGVK
+511 ANGVK

>member
-1 VGRRFDPDRA
+1 
-11 HKIEMTGN
+11 M
-19 KAFPNPILSL
+19 
-29 RQIFS
+29 
-34 FNAPQHLLPFGVLL
+34 
-48 SRGVKTLA
+48 
-56 HRKREIKVSLRKKA
+56 SLRKKA

-166 QERLSEIAAENHI
+166 QEQISEIAVQSYI
-179 PMDATLAAAED
+179 PMDTTLAAAED

-205 RTALVMWEVEGR
+205 RTALVMWEVEGH
-217 TTKEIATAI
+217 TTKEIAKAI
-226 GTSEKNVRHVV
+226 GTSEKNVRHVI
-237 QRARASFIR
+237 QRARASFVRI
-246 VLTEWVVDEKTG
+246 LSEWVIDESTG
-258 ATALDSISGTYKKAA
+258 STALDAVAGTYRKAA

-279 SKVALSLLIVMVA
+279 SKVALSLLIVTVA

-302 EFNNGSLV
+302 ELNTVNVITSL
-310 STFTQEAPASVQSS
+310 TQEAPTSDNSDASTTPS
-324 PSSLPDTN
+324 PSSTSESLM
-332 IDLSNQKFIEDNS
+332 NQKLIEDNS
-345 AINFRTS
+345 AINFRAS

-357 GLSKDGLPTGFT
+357 GLSKDGLPTSFT
-369 VSDTTGNVGSLFVSS
+369 VSDSAGDVGSFGLST

-393 YVLVSYAQSLGE
+393 YVLVSYVQSYGDNVINL
-405 STLNAL
+405 LM
-411 FSQTIT
+411 SQSVT
-417 VDGAGTSYFASPSVT
+417 VDGSGTSYFASPSIT
-432 VAGSWFPLT
+432 VAGSWFPLALN
-441 QTGSASAITRL
+441 GSASSVTRL
-452 SNGNYLLTATI
+452 SNGNYLLTATL
-463 YIDSTV
+463 YIDTTT

-482 VDAIPNEITT
+482 VGAIPNEIST

>member
-1 VGRRFDPDRA
+1 
-11 HKIEMTGN
+11 M
-19 KAFPNPILSL
+19 SL
-29 RQIFS
+29 
-34 FNAPQHLLPFGVLL
+34 L
-48 SRGVKTLA
+48 K
-56 HRKREIKVSLRKKA
+56 KV

-107 DAAEVVQDA
+107 DAVEIVQDA

-152 GSRPNLVAIDSDAT
+152 GSRPNLVALDSDT
-166 QERLSEIAAENHI
+166 SQERLAEIAADNHI
-179 PMDATLAAAED
+179 PMDVTLAAAED
-190 ASIIREALSRLSKTQ
+190 ASLIREALSRLSETQ

-217 TTKEIATAI
+217 TTKEIAQAI

-258 ATALDSISGTYKKAA
+258 STALDALSGTYKKAA

-279 SKVALSLLIVMVA
+279 SKVALSLLIVMIA

-302 EFNNGSLV
+302 EFNTPTIIA
-310 STFTQEAPASVQSS
+310 STKQGLPSTVNSETNNDSSQSA
-324 PSSLPDTN
+324 TVEN
-332 IDLSNQKFIEDNS
+332 LSDQKMIQDNS
-345 AINFRTS
+345 DINFRTS

-369 VSDTTGNVGSLFVSS
+369 VSDLAGYVGSFGLSN
-384 QSTITNPDG
+384 QSTIINPDG
-393 YVLVSYAQSLGE
+393 YVLVSYLQAYGDGVINLLMSQSV
-405 STLNAL
+405 
-411 FSQTIT
+411 T
-417 VDGAGTSYFASPSVT
+417 VDGAGTSYFASPSIT

-441 QTGSASAITRL
+441 QTGSASVVTRL
-452 SNGNYLLTATI
+452 SNGNYLLTATL
-463 YIDSTV
+463 YIDSTI
-469 DSALFVAATGGLD
+469 DSPLFVPATGGLD

-492 RIILNSSKSSILA
+492 RIILNSSKSAILA
-505 QAINIG
+505 QAINIS